1 LEKELQMISLI
12 GFTGLILSF
21 VCNVIVIGLYYFK
34 INQRFNQIF
43 YLALYCSLFF
53 ICLSFFAL
61 MFAYISSDFSNFNVF
76 QNSHS
81 SKPLLYKI
89 TGTWGNHEGSMLLW
103 LLIMSL
109 YNVFFSFNTTLEEPM
124 QKLTI
129 VFQSSLYLCFSL
141 FVILTSNPFL
151 VNSIDINEGLGL
163 NPILQDP
170 ALAIHPPILY
180 TGYVGF
186 SLILSL
192 ALAGLILNKLD
203 NIWIQVLK
211 RWTMFCWLML
221 TGGIALG
228 SYWAYYE
235 LGWGGWW
242 FWDPVE
248 NVSLMP
254 WITGLALVHSLMITK
269 QEQLLK
275 RWVVFLSILCF
286 SLSILGTFLVRS
298 GILTSVHS
306 FAADASRGIFILIL
320 FLTITGFSFIIFILK
335 SPHSNKQINL
345 LFINKTS
352 ALIINNIVM
361 LIACITILLGTIYP
375 IIIEVLTNKRMS
387 VGAPYYNS
395 TVLPILLPGFLIMSI
410 APMLSWQSNKLDKIK
425 NYIYIL
431 IVTSILTLLITYLT
445 KFNIWGFTGTI
456 LGLWIIAASLL
467 SILHNCLKYKFKKFF
482 IYNNALIAHMG
493 VGIMIIGIT
502 FSSIFQTKN
511 NFTIQTGEIVNSGQY
526 SLQLKN
532 LKIEEKNNFQELLGI
547 FLLHKK
553 NEFLTTIKSSKRY
566 YYVSKVITTE
576 AGIYH
581 DWFQDFYLVLGNE
594 KNNKWSITIYHNPLV
609 SFIWIGV
616 MIMIF
621 SGMVGIFKR

>member
-1 LEKELQMISLI
+1 MISLI
-12 GFTGLILSF
+12 GFSGLILSF
-21 VCNVIVIGLYYFK
+21 IFNVIVIGSYYFK
-34 INQRFNQIF
+34 INQRFNQTF

-109 YNVFFSFNTTLEEPM
+109 YNVFFSFNITLEDHVR
-124 QKLTI
+124 KLTI
-129 VFQSSLYLCFSL
+129 VFQSFLYLCFSL

-180 TGYVGF
+180 IGYVGF

-192 ALAGLILNKLD
+192 ALAGLISSQLD
-203 NIWIQVLK
+203 NLWIQVIK
-211 RWTMFCWLML
+211 RWAMFCWLML

-248 NVSLMP
+248 NISLMP

-410 APMLSWQSNKLDKIK
+410 APMLSWQSNKLAKVK

-431 IVTSILTLLITYLT
+431 IVTSILTVLITYLT
-445 KFNIWGFTGTI
+445 KFNIWGFIGTI

-482 IYNNALIAHMG
+482 IYNNALIAHIG

-502 FSSIFQTKN
+502 FSSIFQIQN
-511 NFTIQTGEIVNSGQY
+511 NFTIQTNETINSGQY
-526 SLQLKN
+526 SLQLNN
-532 LKIEEKNNFQELLGI
+532 LQITEKNNFQELLGI
-547 FLLHKK
+547 FLLYKK
-553 NEFLTTIKSSKRY
+553 NELLTTIKSGKRY
-566 YYVSKVITTE
+566 YYVSKMITTE
-576 AGIYH
+576 VGIYH
-581 DWFQDFYLVLGNE
+581 DWFQDFYLVLGDE

-616 MIMIF
+616 IIMIF
-621 SGMVGIFKR
+621 SGVVGILKK

>member
-12 GFTGLILSF
+12 GFSGLILSF
-21 VCNVIVIGLYYFK
+21 IFNVIVIGSYYFK
-34 INQRFNQIF
+34 INQRFNQTF

-109 YNVFFSFNTTLEEPM
+109 YNVFFSFNITLEDHVR
-124 QKLTI
+124 KLTI
-129 VFQSSLYLCFSL
+129 VFQSFLYLCFSL

-180 TGYVGF
+180 IGYVGF

-192 ALAGLILNKLD
+192 ALAGLILNQLD
-203 NIWIQVLK
+203 NLWIQVIK
-211 RWTMFCWLML
+211 RWAMFCWLML

-275 RWVVFLSILCF
+275 RWVIFLSILCF